1 MPKITFTVDDI
12 QLERLR
18 DQITQKVF
26 CSGIYTI
33 ADCRLL
39 AEDIELKSGMRLGV
53 NTLRRFWGLLEPVPP
68 SKNTLDILA
77 LYCGYKNWSEFIS
90 VKILQSVEVVAG
102 DLVMKSLINGNVNWN
117 DYVLFR
123 KKFRRDKNLGDAIFK
138 LMLVALQLKDEAFLL
153 KVFDDKI
160 SDYVLPVTDIN
171 PFFYSLALG
180 SFVRN
185 NPDLHKRILPVWAAQ
200 KEGQRLFFEF
210 YVDIDHL
217 CGYYGDY
224 IGVYHTYKK
233 TAEATMFV
241 AALQG
246 LKAWFLNDR
255 KSLQHHNA
263 ILEKTKDLLIL
274 HPYPVFRKYASF
286 IRANAMQANKNRQY
300 IKHVIEQYIDK
311 ISTDRIDDVYMSGYV
326 LLLALNE
333 TGLYKE
339 VLEVYE
345 RLNNEAIS
353 DYFLMSFPMNQ
364 YKMNLAMAYLG
375 LKEYKKAIRF
385 FSSIKVEQVFFRSLQ
400 IGWDKIIYLLTKAR
414 FQKEGILTGNYKKTL
429 LEVRHLIEKHRYFVY
444 EKYCNNIDLWL
455 RNEIL

>member
-1 MPKITFTVDDI
+1 MPKITFIVEDV

-18 DQITQKVF
+18 QEIIQKVF

-33 ADCRLL
+33 GDCRLL
-39 AEDIELKSGMRLGV
+39 AEDIELKSGLRLGV
-53 NTLRRFWGLLEPVPP
+53 NTIRRFFGLLEAVPP

-77 LYCGYKNWSEFIS
+77 LYCGYNNWLAFIS
-90 VKILQSVEVVAG
+90 VKVLQSLEVEAG
-102 DLVMKSLINGNVNWN
+102 DLVMQSLITGTVNWN
-117 DYVLFR
+117 DYALFR

-138 LMLVALQLKDEAFLL
+138 LILVASQLKDEAFLL
-153 KVFDDKI
+153 KAFDDRI

-180 SFVRN
+180 SFIRN
-185 NPDLHKRILPVWAAQ
+185 NADLHKKILPVWAAQ

-224 IGVYHTYKK
+224 IGVYHTHKK

-255 KSLQHHNA
+255 KSLQHYNA
-263 ILEKTKDLLIL
+263 VLEKTKDLLTL
-274 HPYPVFRKYASF
+274 HPYPVFRKYASL
-286 IRANAMQANKNRQY
+286 IRQNGRQVNKNRRF
-300 IKHVIEQYIDK
+300 IKQVTEQYIDK

-333 TGLYKE
+333 VGLYRE

-345 RLNNEAIS
+345 RLNHSAKSE
-353 DYFLMSFPMNQ
+353 YFLMSFPGNQ
-364 YKMNLAMAYLG
+364 YKLNLALAYVG

-385 FSSIKVEQVFFRSLQ
+385 FLSVKTDQLFFRSLQ
-400 IGWDKIIYLLTKAR
+400 IGWDKTIYLLTKAR
-414 FQKEGILTGNYKKTL
+414 LQKEGFLSGSYRDTIV
-429 LEVRHLIEKHRYFVY
+429 EVRLLVEKHRYVVY
-444 EKYCNNIDLWL
+444 EQYCDDIDLWL
-455 RNEIL
+455 TNESL